1 MNKQRDLRDPDYRPK
16 IRDLPN
22 SERPRERLRDQGAA
36 ALSNAE
42 LLAILLRTGTVA
54 ESVLDLSTRLLAQ
67 LKGLE
72 GLARATHQ
80 ELCSL
85 HGFGEAKAAHLMAA
99 IELGM
104 RVTSSRGP
112 ERPRIES
119 PQDIAD
125 LLQPEMGLLDQE
137 HFRVVVLNTKNQVL
151 ASPDVFVGSVNSTT
165 IRTAEVFREA
175 VRLNA
180 PAVIVVH
187 NHPSGDPEPSKEDAG
202 VTRELVA
209 AGKALDID
217 VLDHVVL
224 GRDGFVSLKERGL
237 GF

>member
-1 MNKQRDLRDPDYRPK
+1 M
-16 IRDLPN
+16 IRDLPDGD
-22 SERPRERLRDQGAA
+22 RPRERLRDRGASS
-36 ALSNAE
+36 LSNAE
-42 LLAILLRTGTVA
+42 LLAILLRTGTRA
-54 ESVLDLSTRLLAQ
+54 ESVLDLSTRLLARFQ
-67 LKGLE
+67 GVD

-80 ELCSL
+80 EISAQ
-85 HGFGEAKAAHLMAA
+85 HGFGEAKAAQLMAA
-99 IELGM
+99 IELGK
-104 RVTSSRGP
+104 RVAAAHGP
-112 ERPRIES
+112 ERPLIHS
-119 PQDIAD
+119 PQDVAD

-151 ASPDVFVGSVNSTT
+151 ATPDVFVGSVNSTS
-165 IRTAEVFREA
+165 IRTAEVFRDA

-180 PAVIVVH
+180 PAIIVVH
-187 NHPSGDPEPSKEDAG
+187 NHPSGDPEPSREDAA

-237 GF
+237 GFG